1 MYQSLLRN
9 ANHELIAC
17 ASELM
22 PNMPNANGG
31 KNRMKD
37 QATLELPVELY
48 DQLSTLAKAEHVP
61 VPVLIERLAASHR
74 RPLPTP
80 SHGTILGEAVPHE
93 EIHVWDRPHDDNYS
107 MYMGDYAD

>member
-1 MYQSLLRN
+1 
-9 ANHELIAC
+9 
-17 ASELM
+17 M
-22 PNMPNANGG
+22 PHMPNANGG

-48 DQLSTLAKAEHVP
+48 QQLSMLAEAEQVP

-74 RPLPTP
+74 PVLPTP

-93 EIHVWDRPHDDNYS
+93 EIHVWDRPHDDSLS
-107 MYMGDYAD
+107 MYVGDYAD